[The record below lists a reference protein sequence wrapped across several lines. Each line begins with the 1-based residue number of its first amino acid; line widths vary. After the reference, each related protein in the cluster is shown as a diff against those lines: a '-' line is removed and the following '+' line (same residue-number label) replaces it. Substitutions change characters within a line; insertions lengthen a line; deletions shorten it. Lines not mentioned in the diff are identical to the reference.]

1 MLSIKNTAL
10 LAALSILAVG
20 LIVDAARA
28 GDGRGTNRAT
38 AHQGANPKIFLK
50 TSYTRRHKATRRAK
64 VVQSRHRRWQGNP
77 PRWTPPGR
85 GYRKTRR
92 WDRRRVYRK
101 YRKPRRW
108 QRRPYYAH
116 RHRYWKPH
124 GHGADNALIG
134 TVIGAALGAIIGDGV
149 SQGHGKA
156 AVIVGGAVLGGI
168 IGNRIGRSM
177 DEADQDHVMVVL
189 ESTRT
194 GLPVEWSNPDTG
206 NRYTMTPTRT
216 YRNAWGEDCRDYTVW
231 GWIDGYEEKLHGTAC
246 RAEDGN
252 WRTVT

>member
-20 LIVDAARA
+20 LTVDAARA
-28 GDGRGTNRAT
+28 GDGRGTNRTT

-50 TSYTRRHKATRRAK
+50 TSYTRRHKATRRTK

-77 PRWTPPGR
+77 RRWTPPGR
-85 GYRKTRR
+85 GYRKIRRWDRRKVYRKYGKSRR
-92 WDRRRVYRK
+92 WDRRRYT
-101 YRKPRRW
+101 
-108 QRRPYYAH
+108 AH

-156 AVIVGGAVLGGI
+156 AVIVGGAVVGGI

-194 GLPVEWSNPDTG
+194 GLPVEWSNPDNG
-206 NRYTMTPTRT
+206 NLYTMTPTRT